1 MVPVIKVKGFRC
13 FVEEAVY
20 TDRKDAVV
28 QVLSLTGSR
37 EAVKAVWARLLKGE
51 AAYLEESAG
60 TRILRFN
67 VLGKGK
73 LFTERLPSGAFHG
86 LLLATAVLQGQILVC
101 EREAELP
108 ERFYK
113 LLCNQLRLP
122 LHSLWADW
130 LWDHALREEL
140 VTKLSSRRLY
150 AYELEVDAHALE
162 QAVRTA
168 LVEGELPT
176 LELEVQ
182 RAA

>member
-13 FVEEAVY
+13 FVEEAVC
-20 TDRKDAVV
+20 TEGRDAVV
-28 QVLSLTGSR
+28 QVLSLVGSR
-37 EAVKAVWARLLKGE
+37 EAVKAVWVRLLKGE
-51 AAYLEESAG
+51 AAYLEEGAE

-67 VLGKGK
+67 VFDKGK

-113 LLCNQLRLP
+113 LLCNQLKLP
-122 LHSLWADW
+122 LHSSWAAW
-130 LWDHALREEL
+130 LWRYALSEGL
-140 VTKLSSRRLY
+140 VTKLSSKRLF
-150 AYELEVDAHALE
+150 AYELGVDTSALE

-168 LVEGELPT
+168 LINGELPIF
-176 LELEVQ
+176 ELEVQ
-182 RAA
+182 GAT

>member
-1 MVPVIKVKGFRC
+1 MVPIIKVKGFRC

-20 TDRKDAVV
+20 TVKRDAYV
-28 QVLSLTGSR
+28 QVLSLVGSR
-37 EAVKAVWARLLKGE
+37 EAVKAVWARLLKDE
-51 AAYLEESAG
+51 AAYLEEGTG

-67 VLGKGK
+67 VFDKGR

-101 EREAELP
+101 EHEAELP

-113 LLCNQLRLP
+113 LLRNQLKLP

-130 LWDHALREEL
+130 LWRYALREGL
-140 VTKLSSRRLY
+140 VTELSSRRLY
-150 AYELEVDAHALE
+150 AYELGVDTGALE

-168 LVEGELPT
+168 LVNGELPD
-176 LELEVQ
+176 LALEVPH
-182 RAA
+182 AA